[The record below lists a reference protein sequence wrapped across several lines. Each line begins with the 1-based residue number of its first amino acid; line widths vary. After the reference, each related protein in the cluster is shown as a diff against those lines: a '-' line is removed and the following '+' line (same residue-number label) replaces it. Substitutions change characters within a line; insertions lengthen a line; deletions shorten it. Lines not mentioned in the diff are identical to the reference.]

1 MPDYI
6 AARTNMV
13 KSQIRPNKVTDPLI
27 IEAMGDIPRERFVP
41 ESHLGV
47 AYIDED
53 IAIAGGRYLMEPMV
67 LARLL
72 QSAEIKETDVVLDIG
87 CATGYSAA
95 LIARLANTVVALE
108 SDPDLAATA
117 QRLLSELDVDNAV
130 VIDGDR
136 ILNEGGLRFA
146 NEFVRHKVLD
156 MIGDLYLVGGP
167 VIGHAHCV
175 HGGHGLTLRLL
186 KALFAQPDAWCWTE
200 ATEGRSYSGP
210 GAEPEVE
217 PRPLAVN
224 A

>member
-1 MPDYI
+1 MPDYA

-47 AYIDED
+47 AYVDED

-95 LIARLANTVVALE
+95 LIARLANTVVAVE

-130 VIDGDR
+130 VIEADLRHGYAEQAPYDVILFDGALAHIPDD
-136 ILNEGGLRFA
+136 ICAQLAEGGRLVAVVKNGTGMGRA
-146 NEFVRHKVLD
+146 
-156 MIGDLYLVGGP
+156 ILVGRREGVLSRRVLFDAATP
-167 VIGHAHCV
+167 
-175 HGGHGLTLRLL
+175 LL
-186 KALFAQPDAWCWTE
+186 PGFAAE
-200 ATEGRSYSGP
+200 AGF
-210 GAEPEVE
+210 VF
-217 PRPLAVN
+217 
-224 A
+224 